1 MRLRLL
7 IPVATALTA
16 VAATLGAGLAPAAT
30 AAQPALDGVQVSPRV
45 VSEAGVRWLPW
56 QRMRLTTGTSLTTAL
71 VTAPLATNAT
81 PEHAA
86 SYAFMATGT
95 DGTPVRWNPCAPVH
109 WLFNPAHAPSGG
121 LLAVQAAVQRISSAT
136 GLSFVYDGTTT
147 AVPTGGWLDGQV
159 VTSPLPLLV
168 GWSTPTESTLLAG
181 QPSTLVGMDRSMW
194 FRDASGATYITS
206 GVVALNSLI
215 PAGTSGPSSWYTY
228 ALHELGHAV
237 GLGHTSDSTQIM
249 SPVIPA
255 AAGDYGSGDLSGLR
269 RVGGSC

>member
-7 IPVATALTA
+7 LPVAAGLTAL
-16 VAATLGAGLAPAAT
+16 AAALAGGLTPAAT
-30 AAQPALDGVQVSPRV
+30 AAQPVLDGVQVAPVV

-56 QRMRLTTGTSLTTAL
+56 DRMRLTAGAARTTAL
-71 VTAPLATNAT
+71 VTAPTAANAT
-81 PEHAA
+81 AQHAG
-86 SYAFMATGT
+86 SYAFMATGV
-95 DGTPVRWNPCAPVH
+95 DGSPVRWNPCTPVH
-109 WLFNPAHAPSGG
+109 WSFNPAHAPSGG
-121 LLAVQAAVQRISSAT
+121 LAAVQSALQRVSSAT
-136 GLSFVYDGTTT
+136 GLSFVYDGTTGT
-147 AVPTGGWLDGQV
+147 VPTGSYLDGQS
-159 VTSPLPLLV
+159 VTAPLPLLI
-168 GWSTPTESTLLAG
+168 GWSTPAESSLLAN

-194 FRDASGATYITS
+194 FRDGTGATYITS

-215 PAGTSGPSSWYTY
+215 HAGTTGANSWYTY